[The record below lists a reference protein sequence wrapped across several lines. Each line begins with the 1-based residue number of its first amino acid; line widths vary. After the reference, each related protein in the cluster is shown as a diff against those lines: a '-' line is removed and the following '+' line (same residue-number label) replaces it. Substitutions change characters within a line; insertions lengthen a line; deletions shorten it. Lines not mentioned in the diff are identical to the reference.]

1 MGISYRCFNSLSYE
15 EQKEYY
21 KREVEVSKRHVDAR
35 LQREKRE
42 LEESEIKKL
51 DRLITKT
58 DFYKLIMDKLKGCQ
72 ND

>member
-1 MGISYRCFNSLSYE
+1 MGVSYRCFNSLSYE
-15 EQKEYY
+15 EKKECHR
-21 KREVEVSKRHVDAR
+21 REVETNKRYVDER

-58 DFYKLIMDKLKGCQ
+58 DFYKSIMEKLEK
-72 ND
+72 

>member
-1 MGISYRCFNSLSYE
+1 LSYE
-15 EQKEYY
+15 EKKECY
-21 KREVEVSKRHVDAR
+21 KREVEISKRYVDAR